1 MINNIETKDN
11 INITLWINKLNELK
25 IYIDNNHRKP
35 NKINENKEIRTLNRW
50 MTTQLTNSAREVG
63 LMKNNYIKKLWIEF
77 LTNAEYKH
85 YFSSYAFL
93 CLILR

>member
-1 MINNIETKDN
+1 LNHIETQYN
-11 INITLWINKLNELK
+11 NNITLWINKLDELK

-35 NKINENKEIRTLNRW
+35 NKINENKKIRTLNRW

-63 LMKNNYIKKLWIEF
+63 LMKNNNIKKLWIDF
-77 LTNAEYKH
+77 LTDNKYKH

-93 CLILR
+93 FLILK